1 MDKEQLIKK
10 LHDMDKDYDILLR
23 KDDFKG
29 NKKAL
34 DEMYS
39 EMQDLRD
46 QIQRMKDFDAYKK
59 EPELKKPKT
68 LEDTTVVQTRGI
80 DDYKNPGEE
89 AIYLSLGEQ
98 MVDILKVGTTRD
110 HEAEKRLRRFNER
123 IMQKRAA
130 TGHNISAPSDGGFL
144 VGTQTAR
151 ELKDSIFETSILGN
165 KCTRQPIGAGFTK
178 YSETVL
184 DETSRVDGSRQ
195 GGILVYR
202 RDEADTVTKTK
213 TKLRENK
220 VELQS
225 LMGLTYFTEETM
237 QDATALNGF
246 VKRSFGKEF
255 GFRVDQE
262 ILVGT
267 GGQQM
272 VGILGGPSIVT
283 VDKESGQVATTI
295 VYENVVNMF
304 SRMIPSLLGGAEWYI
319 NQNIWPQLMGLNL
332 ASGTAGQAVFLPG
345 GNIAG
350 APYGTIWGRPIV
362 PLEQCKTLGT
372 EGDIIFANFSDF
384 LIVDRDDV
392 QTAESIHIRFDYAE
406 TALRF
411 IYRVNGQPSTNS
423 AITPNQGTDTISPYV
438 SLQTRS

>member
-1 MDKEQLIKK
+1 MDALIKR
-10 LHDMDKDYDILLR
+10 LHALEKDYDVLLR

-29 NKKAL
+29 NKKTL

-46 QIQRMKDFDAYKK
+46 QIQRMKDFEAYKN
-59 EPELKKPKT
+59 EPEVRKPKT
-68 LEDTTVVQTRGI
+68 LEDTADVQARGI

-89 AIYLSLGEQ
+89 PIYLSLGEQ
-98 MVDILKVGTTRD
+98 MVDICRVGVLRD
-110 HEAEKRLRRFNER
+110 HAAEKRLQRFNER
-123 IMQKRAA
+123 IIKKRAA
-130 TGHNISAPSDGGFL
+130 SGHNIATPSEGGFL

-151 ELKDSIFETSILGN
+151 TLKDSIFETSILGN
-165 KCTRQPIGAGFTK
+165 KCTRQPIGAGFTS

-202 RDEADTVTKTK
+202 RDEADTVTSTK

-220 VELQS
+220 VELTS

-255 GFRVDQE
+255 GFRMDQE

-272 VGILGGPSIVT
+272 VGIIGGPSIVT
-283 VDKESGQVATTI
+283 VDKESNQVATTI
-295 VYENVVNMF
+295 IYENVVNMF
-304 SRMIPSLLGGAEWYI
+304 ARMIPSLLGGAEWYI
-319 NQNIWPQLMGLNL
+319 NQNIWPQLMSLNL
-332 ASGTAGQAVFLPG
+332 AVGTGGQAVFVAG

-350 APYGTIWGRPIV
+350 APYGTIFGRPIV
-362 PLEQCKTLGT
+362 ALEQCKTLGT
-372 EGDIIFANFSDF
+372 EGDIIFANFSDY

-423 AITPNQGTDTISPYV
+423 AITPNQGSSTISPYI